1 MRIDHPYDN
10 MNSLSNEQSS
20 PFQVSNCLNCGNELP
35 DSVRFCPACGQ
46 SAHTHRLD
54 MHHIL
59 HDLLHVFTHADKG
72 FLFLTKELALRP
84 GITAKAYMHGKRKQY
99 FNPFSY
105 LVLTIAVSAF
115 LTNYFHLLEMDTHNS
130 NPVSAMISKNIN
142 LVFLI
147 AVPITALINKLLF
160 YKSGYNLAEHLAL
173 QAFMGGFRVFFF
185 ILIFT
190 PLVLFYREHYFSVLT
205 IYMAA
210 WAAFLA
216 WSNIQF
222 FGGNKLWVIVRT
234 ILALMM
240 TQVVITLLI
249 FVAIKMMR

>member
-1 MRIDHPYDN
+1 MK
-10 MNSLSNEQSS
+10 SLNIEQDI
-20 PFQVSNCLNCGNELP
+20 PFQVSNCPNCGNELP

-46 SAHTHRLD
+46 SAHTQRLD

-59 HDLLHVFTHADKG
+59 HDLVHVFTHADKG
-72 FLFLTKELALRP
+72 FLYLTKELALRP

-105 LVLTIAVSAF
+105 LVLTVAVSAF
-115 LTNYFHLLEMDTHNS
+115 LTNYIHLLEMDAHNS

-147 AVPITALINKLLF
+147 AVPITAVINKLLF

-190 PLVLFYREHYFSVLT
+190 PLVIFYRAHYFSVLS

-210 WAAFLA
+210 WAAFLC
-216 WSNIQF
+216 WTNIQF
-222 FGGNKLWVIVRT
+222 FGGNKLWVIIRT
-234 ILALMM
+234 FLGLVL
-240 TQVVITLLI
+240 TQIVITLLI
-249 FVAIKMMR
+249 FAAITMMR

>member
-1 MRIDHPYDN
+1 MLIDNPEGN
-10 MNSLSNEQSS
+10 MKSSTNEQDI
-20 PFQVSNCLNCGNELP
+20 QHQASNCPNCGNQL
-35 DSVRFCPACGQ
+35 SQAVQFCPECGQ
-46 SAHTHRLD
+46 SAHTKRLD

-59 HDLLHVFTHADKG
+59 HDLVHVFTHADKG
-72 FLFLTKELALRP
+72 FLYLTKELALRP
-84 GITAKAYMHGKRKQY
+84 GITAKAYMQGKRKQY

-105 LVLTIAVSAF
+105 LVLTVAVSAF
-115 LTNYFHLLEMDTHNS
+115 LTNYFHLLEVDTQNS

-190 PLVLFYREHYFSVLT
+190 PLVIFYREHYFGVLS
-205 IYMAA
+205 IYMVA

-234 ILALMM
+234 ILGLIM
-240 TQVVITLLI
+240 TQFVITLLI
-249 FVAIKMMR
+249 IIAIRMAR